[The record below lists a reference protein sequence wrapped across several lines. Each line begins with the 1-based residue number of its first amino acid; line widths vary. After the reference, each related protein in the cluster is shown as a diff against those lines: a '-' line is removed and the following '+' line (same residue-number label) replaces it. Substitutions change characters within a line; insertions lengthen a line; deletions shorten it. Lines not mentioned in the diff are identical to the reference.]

1 MAISF
6 DSAFGVH
13 EQALKLRGQRAE
25 VMARNLAN
33 ADTPNYQARDLDF
46 KGMMEKAY
54 GQQEGGS
61 ALRTTDNG
69 HIGGVGQS
77 RLTLGGGVESSLMYR
92 LPTQPSIDG
101 NTVETDQEMARFS
114 KNSTEFQASFT
125 FLNSKIRGLV
135 SAIRGD

>member
-6 DSAFGVH
+6 DNAFGVH

-33 ADTPNYQARDLDF
+33 ADTPNYQARDIDF
-46 KGMMEKAY
+46 KGLMEQAY
-54 GQQEGGS
+54 GQQSNTSG
-61 ALRTTDNG
+61 LRTTSSG
-69 HIGGVGQS
+69 HIEGGNSAFKLSGGVDA
-77 RLTLGGGVESSLMYR
+77 SLMYR

-114 KNSTEFQASFT
+114 KNSNEFQASFT
-125 FLNSKIRGLV
+125 FLNSKIQGLV
-135 SAIRGD
+135 RAIRGE